1 MRRYIYV
8 FLLLTISAF
17 TLANGSLGIVDD
29 EDLLKV
35 GVTQENIDKAKET
48 IENVGTKYKL
58 ALLEKKQTELEVN
71 KYMLSGTDEY
81 VEEIEKLFDKMG
93 EIEATILKDRYKSQR
108 EIRKYITQEQ
118 YIRAREN
125 ALQRMGKFK
134 IGN

>member
-8 FLLLTISAF
+8 FFLLAVSVS
-17 TLANGSLGIVDD
+17 TLANGALGIVED

-35 GVTQENIDKAKET
+35 GVTQENINRAKET
-48 IENVGTKYKL
+48 IENVGTSYKL

-93 EIEATILKDRYKSQR
+93 EIEATILKDRYRSQR
-108 EIRKYITQEQ
+108 EIRKYITQDQ
-118 YIRAREN
+118 YIKAREN
-125 ALQRMGKFK
+125 ALQRMGNLK
-134 IGN
+134 ISN

>member
-8 FLLLTISAF
+8 FFLLAVSIS
-17 TLANGSLGIVDD
+17 TLANGALGIVED

-35 GVTQENIDKAKET
+35 GVTQENINKAKET
-48 IENVGTKYKL
+48 IENVGTSYKL

-93 EIEATILKDRYKSQR
+93 EIEATILKDRYRSQR
-108 EIRKYITQEQ
+108 EIRKYITQDQ
-118 YIRAREN
+118 YIKAREN
-125 ALQRMGKFK
+125 ALKRMGNLK
-134 IGN
+134 ISN

>member
-8 FLLLTISAF
+8 FFLLAVSVS
-17 TLANGSLGIVDD
+17 TLANGALGIVED

-35 GVTQENIDKAKET
+35 GVTQENINMAKET
-48 IENVGTKYKL
+48 IENVGTSYKL

-93 EIEATILKDRYKSQR
+93 EIEATILKDRYRSQR
-108 EIRKYITQEQ
+108 EIRKYITQDQ
-118 YIRAREN
+118 YIKAREN
-125 ALQRMGKFK
+125 ALKRMGNLK
-134 IGN
+134 ISN